1 MLPKLWV
8 AVLSCFISLSALAQ
22 DNDSLYVVSKE
33 SKCYLEYTVKPGET
47 LFMLAKRYHCPPALL
62 ADANGLTY
70 RNAIKDSTTIYI
82 PLGDYNF
89 LKTKPEH
96 VRLSQIRRIFHK
108 AASGETDIFSIS
120 RNVGVSRDNLQQW
133 NKGYDMIKAG
143 DVLLV
148 GWVVY
153 DETQVPGYK
162 APVKQVV
169 IEDVPKNR
177 NPNVRQAPEEKKP
190 VKAEEKPKSKIQVAD
205 EDTKNGKKGKPSE
218 PAKEIAVVNMD
229 TSKYKTGEAEQTYL
243 SQTHNET
250 KVNVEKG
257 PAVFFD
263 MPGGHSGA
271 VFLGFHSGVPRGTI
285 IKVYNPGTAK
295 AIFVKILGPLP
306 ETKQYYNSIMGI
318 NSDAKEALGVKE
330 GRIWCEMT
338 FGGN

>member
-1 MLPKLWV
+1 MSIFREIASFLAMTRAGGSNMLPKLWV

-133 NKGYDMIKAG
+133 NKGYDMIKALG
-143 DVLLV
+143 LLMLLIFK
-148 GWVVY
+148 
-153 DETQVPGYK
+153 TQLLLM
-162 APVKQVV
+162 
-169 IEDVPKNR
+169 
-177 NPNVRQAPEEKKP
+177 
-190 VKAEEKPKSKIQVAD
+190 KI
-205 EDTKNGKKGKPSE
+205 K
-218 PAKEIAVVNMD
+218 
-229 TSKYKTGEAEQTYL
+229 
-243 SQTHNET
+243 
-250 KVNVEKG
+250 
-257 PAVFFD
+257 
-263 MPGGHSGA
+263 
-271 VFLGFHSGVPRGTI
+271 LGLH
-285 IKVYNPGTAK
+285 
-295 AIFVKILGPLP
+295 
-306 ETKQYYNSIMGI
+306 
-318 NSDAKEALGVKE
+318 
-330 GRIWCEMT
+330 
-338 FGGN
+338 